1 MYNEFL
7 IFLFESQ
14 LLPVILVASLG
25 LSVWGGRILGLY
37 QKAHSGGG
45 VRLKPDEI
53 SVGALFGLMS
63 LLVTFTFSG
72 AYDRFEKRR
81 ILLVEE
87 YNTISTA
94 YQLVDVLPKPLQKR
108 IRDDF
113 RIMMDARIDLYSDVQ
128 DNQVFEGRL
137 QQFDKTSKQLWKDVL
152 LAVNATPYPKYLVAA
167 ELLTAVS
174 AMNDSLERRKMALSQ
189 HPPKI
194 IYAMLIFLL
203 LVGAFLAGYNQGT
216 TDSNNWTLVPIY
228 VLVTVAIFYI
238 TINLEHP
245 LAGFITLDEFRMEVA
260 SLRNSM

>member
-1 MYNEFL
+1 MYNQFF

-14 LLPVILVASLG
+14 LLPVILVAFLG
-25 LSVWGGRILGLY
+25 LSVWGGRTLGLY
-37 QKAHSGGG
+37 QKSHSGGA
-45 VRLKPDEI
+45 RLRPDEI

-72 AYDRFEKRR
+72 AYERFDKRR

-94 YQLVDVLPKPLQKR
+94 YQLVDVLPTQLQRK

-128 DNQVFEGRL
+128 DSQVFGARL
-137 QQFDKTSKQLWKDVL
+137 QQFEATSKQLWKDVVV
-152 LAVNATPYPKYLVAA
+152 AVNATPYPKYLVAA

-194 IYAMLIFLL
+194 IYALLVLLL

-216 TDSNNWTLVPIY
+216 TDSNDWTLVPIY
-228 VLVTVAIFYI
+228 VLVTVAVFYI

-245 LAGFITLDEFRMEVA
+245 LAGLITLDEFRAEVA
-260 SLRNSM
+260 SLRKSM